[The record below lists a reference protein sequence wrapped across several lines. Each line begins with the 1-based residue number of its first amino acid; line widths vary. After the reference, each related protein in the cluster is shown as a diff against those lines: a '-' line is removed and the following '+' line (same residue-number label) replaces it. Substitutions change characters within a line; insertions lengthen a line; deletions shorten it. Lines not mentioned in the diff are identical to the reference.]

1 MSLGNPAFRRWPPCW
16 VVMTSAGAAS
26 GTDPVETT
34 TILRFANIYQALLAH
49 LSASSLRARLASG
62 ALWSLA
68 GTIGGQGLQFLAF
81 VASGR
86 LLGRAAFGELG
97 MVLTTVGM
105 VGMYSG
111 FGLATTATK
120 HLAQYRNSDPERAGR
135 IMSMVLLFADALSVG
150 MLTVLLLGSGVLARA
165 VLNAPNLETPLQI
178 GCGFFFFNSLIGTQ
192 NGILAGFEQFR
203 VKAQLELLRSVLSGP
218 MMVVGAWRGGLS
230 GALVGLVLAAGFG
243 WLVGFVAVLAVAR
256 RHRVPFTTRG
266 VSAEV
271 TLVWSFALPA
281 WLTVLSVGPASLAAR
296 SFYVQTPLGY
306 EEMGIFSAG
315 TRIQSAIALIGST
328 IGQAF
333 LPLLSS
339 REGGRSDRLG
349 RGNVL
354 LSWGIGA
361 LPALPL
367 LALPELV
374 GAAFGSGFSGLSAN
388 RAYTLII
395 LTACLVVYTQALN
408 RGMLA
413 RDRVWWLLVGN
424 AFWSVG
430 LVGTAYGLARFGAVG
445 LSVAFLVGYLLN
457 AVACIVVSARKGLVP
472 MVTLV
477 SVEALCIWAA
487 LSGLACL
494 SLLAA
499 PLSVRFFALAL
510 AVVVVGWA
518 FWRLAGRRTG
528 SLIGRSGQTGVRD
541 A

>member
-1 MSLGNPAFRRWPPCW
+1 M
-16 VVMTSAGAAS
+16 
-26 GTDPVETT
+26 ETT